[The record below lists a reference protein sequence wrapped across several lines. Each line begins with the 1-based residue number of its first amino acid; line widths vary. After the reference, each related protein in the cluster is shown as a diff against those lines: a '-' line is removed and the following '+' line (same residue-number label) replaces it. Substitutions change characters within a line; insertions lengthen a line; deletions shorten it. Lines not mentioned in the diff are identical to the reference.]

1 MQQLPVLSAA
11 SLAPARPG
19 QGTAAGWREAEPH
32 PEVVDLRRSRRL
44 ARPADPTVRE
54 RWDRASPAAGR
65 PEGRVGGTASGP
77 QGTSVA
83 PAASRTIAPRFAAQ
97 LIGQLPAVQAGAAAR
112 GHALTAALASN
123 AYRQAGAEPAP
134 TNPTARTLDIAI

>member
-19 QGTAAGWREAEPH
+19 QGTAAGWREAEPQ

-54 RWDRASPAAGR
+54 HGGR
-65 PEGRVGGTASGP
+65 PDPATGHPQGRVGGTASGL
-77 QGTSVA
+77 QGRRVA
-83 PAASRTIAPRFAAQ
+83 PAGSQTIAPRFIAQ
-97 LIGQLPAVQAGAAAR
+97 LIGQLPGA
-112 GHALTAALASN
+112 
-123 AYRQAGAEPAP
+123 QAGAEPAP
-134 TNPTARTLDIAI
+134 AGTTARHLDIAI